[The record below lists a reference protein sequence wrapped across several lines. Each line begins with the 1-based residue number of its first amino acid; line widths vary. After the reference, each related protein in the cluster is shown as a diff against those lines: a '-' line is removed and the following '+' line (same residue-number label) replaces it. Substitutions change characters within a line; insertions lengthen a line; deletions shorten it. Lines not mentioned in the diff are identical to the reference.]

1 MLAKR
6 TDDSRPPSFRNGR
19 KKKLKLGGGRIYH
32 GEKGGSFYHET
43 GKKDECEDKRRA
55 GDGKEVCPGK
65 FLSQPSRS
73 AAERV
78 KERWGLGKRKSV
90 QYHYGAVIRDIT
102 KVPSFQLTETHIR
115 LEPAQCHLL
124 LRL

>member
-6 TDDSRPPSFRNGR
+6 TDDSRPPSFRNGQ

-43 GKKDECEDKRRA
+43 GKKDECEDKKRA
-55 GDGKEVCPGK
+55 GDGKKVCPGK

-78 KERWGLGKRKSV
+78 KERWGLGKREEC
-90 QYHYGAVIRDIT
+90 T
-102 KVPSFQLTETHIR
+102 VPLWCSDQRHHQDALIS
-115 LEPAQCHLL
+115 AY
-124 LRL
+124 